1 MLLKVLTPTENEDI
15 AHIIKE
21 AFASQPWNDDWTE
34 HETLMQYVTD
44 ITENANS
51 LPLGLYNGHE
61 LVGLALGRLKHWFN
75 GIEYCIDDFC
85 IKPDYQGKGAGSE
98 FMKLIKE
105 YCAKEKF
112 AKISLKTSK
121 KAAAYGFYVKNG
133 FKEQHDDVFFEYNIS
148 D

>member
-1 MLLKVLTPTENEDI
+1 M
-15 AHIIKE
+15 
-21 AFASQPWNDDWTE
+21 
-34 HETLMQYVTD
+34 
-44 ITENANS
+44 
-51 LPLGLYNGHE
+51 
-61 LVGLALGRLKHWFN
+61 KHWFN

-133 FKEQHDDVFFEYNIS
+133 FEEQHDDVFFEYNIS